1 MHAETGDEG
10 GNMLRSWLKWG
21 ETEVEEEAPTLP
33 PQEYRVSQAIEWE
46 GGEMILSMGPQHP
59 STHGVL
65 RLALVTDGEIVK
77 KVTPHLGYMH
87 RCFEKH
93 AEAVDYPGVIP
104 YTDRIDYLASM
115 SQNITYALT
124 VEKLMGLKVPERV
137 EYIRVIMCEFNR
149 IASHLVSIGTYGL
162 DIGAFTPFLWC
173 FRDREKILDLLEWVS
188 GARMLYNYIWI
199 GGLARDLPEDWV
211 ERAKSF
217 LDYFESKVD
226 ELNDL
231 LSYNKIFIERTAE
244 VGILT
249 AEKAISYGVTGPNLR
264 ASGVKWD
271 LRRNDPYSIYDRF
284 DFDIPI
290 GTDTYGP
297 LGSCWDRYMVR
308 VWEVQQSIK
317 ILRQALAAL
326 PPGDVQEAI
335 PKKIRVP
342 KGEVYARTE
351 TPRGEMGFYLLS
363 DSSDKPF
370 RLKCRAPSF
379 SNISAIVDML
389 DSRTMIADIVAI
401 IGSIDIVLCDID
413 R

>member
-1 MHAETGDEG
+1 
-10 GNMLRSWLKWG
+10 MLRSWLKWG
-21 ETEVEEEAPTLP
+21 ETETDEETPAAPA
-33 PQEYRVSQAIEWE
+33 QEYLVSQDIEWE

-93 AEAVDYPGVIP
+93 AEAVDYPGIIP
-104 YTDRIDYLASM
+104 YTDRVDYLAAM
-115 SQNITYALT
+115 NQNLTYALT
-124 VEKLMGLKVPERV
+124 VEKLMELKVPERV

-149 IASHLVSIGTYGL
+149 LASHLVSIGTYGL

-173 FRDREKILDLLEWVS
+173 FRDREMILDLLEWVS

-199 GGLARDLPEDWV
+199 GGVARDLPEGWV
-211 ERAKSF
+211 EKATGF
-217 LDYFESKVD
+217 LDYFEPKVD
-226 ELNDL
+226 DLNNL

-244 VGILT
+244 VGVLT

-271 LRRNDPYSIYDRF
+271 LRRHDPYSIYERF
-284 DFDIPI
+284 DFDIPV
-290 GTDTYGP
+290 GVETHGP
-297 LGSCWDRYMVR
+297 LGSCWNRYMVR
-308 VWEVQQSIK
+308 VWEIEQSIK
-317 ILRQALAAL
+317 ILRKALATL
-326 PPGDVQEAI
+326 PAGDVQEAI
-335 PKKIRVP
+335 PKRIRVP
-342 KGEVYARTE
+342 KGEVYVRTE
-351 TPRGEMGFYLLS
+351 TPRGEMGFYLIS
-363 DSSDKPF
+363 DGTDKPF

-379 SNISAIVDML
+379 SNISAIEAML

-401 IGSIDIVLCDID
+401 VGSVDIVLCDID